1 MFQDIMTAVTG
12 ILILIVILQIIQVTA
27 APSKETESKAATAA
41 QQTELQK
48 VLKELDEAEAEDA
61 TLREKIR
68 ESDQENQLNNS
79 PVSTS
84 EMEGEVTRDK
94 QELQGLQ
101 NDVIKEKLTEQGRD
115 ASVGLSQDEQNLENI
130 EHESKVAQDKVVALQ
145 QETKDKQNEVQS
157 LQIRLKNAEELQK
170 RLYLI
175 PDEAQTSKEPVVAVV
190 SKNGIEFSRFNHPT
204 ESKAVTD
211 VSNDD
216 AMSQAIDSY
225 SSQDQYFVFY
235 IKPSGVAVFE
245 KLYQIAQQKGFDVGF
260 YAIEE
265 AQQIVLSQP
274 PGSDS
279 DEPTTQLPG
288 GSSQAGAGAPS
299 SSITSLPTAS
309 PSDGA
314 APGAYPGPTGK
325 VSSTDVPNPTS
336 PGQDSQTNSQPSPT
350 PPITPAVAVTATNQ
364 PDQSTTPPETVTP
377 GNTSQKQDASSP
389 VPWILIAIAVLIAA
403 ILTYFFVRN
412 R

>member
-1 MFQDIMTAVTG
+1 MTAVTG
-12 ILILIVILQIIQVTA
+12 ILILIVILQIIQVTS

-41 QQTELQK
+41 QHAELQK

-68 ESDQENQLNNS
+68 ESGQQNQLDNS

-84 EMEGEVTRDK
+84 EMEGEVSRDK

-101 NDVIKEKLTEQGRD
+101 NDIIKEKLTEQGRD
-115 ASVGLSQDEQNLENI
+115 ASVGLSQDEQNLENT
-130 EHESKVAQDKVVALQ
+130 EQGSKIAQDKVVALQ
-145 QETKDKQNEVQS
+145 QETKDKQSEIQS

-175 PDEAQTSKEPVVAVV
+175 PDETQTSKEPVVAVV

-204 ESKAVTD
+204 DSKAVTD

-216 AMSQAIDSY
+216 AMGQAIGSY

-260 YAIEE
+260 DAIEE

-279 DEPTTQLPG
+279 DEPTTPLPA
-288 GSSQAGAGAPS
+288 GSTQSGSGAAS
-299 SSITSLPTAS
+299 SSIASSTTPSPGDGTAS
-309 PSDGA
+309 G
-314 APGAYPGPTGK
+314 T
-325 VSSTDVPNPTS
+325 NPTQKGTVPS
-336 PGQDSQTNSQPSPT
+336 TGVPTPTNPGQESQASSQPPSA
-350 PPITPAVAVTATNQ
+350 PPLTPAIEATAANQ
-364 PDQSTTPPETVTP
+364 PVQSTSPPETVAT
-377 GNTSQKQDASSP
+377 GNASGQQAKSSP
-389 VPWILIAIAVLIAA
+389 MPWMLIAIAVLIAA